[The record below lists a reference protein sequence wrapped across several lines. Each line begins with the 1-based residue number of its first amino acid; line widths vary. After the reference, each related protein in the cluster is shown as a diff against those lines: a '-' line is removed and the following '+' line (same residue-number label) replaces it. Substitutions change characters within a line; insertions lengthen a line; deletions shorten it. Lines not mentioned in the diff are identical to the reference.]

1 MPSVQ
6 IHPKE
11 RERIDSCSE
20 RFRPLAWQLYR
31 EINDMCATENCSPLV
46 VYGFRSASEQLA
58 IWSHGRELIGPG
70 LDIMHASSWRLTADP
85 SDKILTR
92 AFPGQSAHNTGD
104 AVDIAL
110 VEGIGATRH
119 WIMDPGVPRC
129 RITATPRDG
138 DLPPFLDTLECDA
151 EDIIEAGE
159 RMARLLWAHGL
170 NPAAYEI
177 SASPIGDRWH
187 RIVGSAAKRLG
198 LKWGGEFSFFD
209 GAHVQHPE
217 WTIKDRRV

>member
-11 RERIDSCSE
+11 RERLDSCSE
-20 RFRPLAWQLYR
+20 RFRPLAWRLYR
-31 EINDMCATENCSPLV
+31 EINAMCATENCAPLV

-58 IWSHGRELIGPG
+58 IWAHGRELVGPG
-70 LDIMHASSWRLTADP
+70 VDIMHSSSWRLTSDP
-85 SDKILTR
+85 TDKILTR

-110 VEGIGATRH
+110 VEGVGATRH
-119 WIMDPGVPRC
+119 WIIDPGV
-129 RITATPRDG
+129 T
-138 DLPPFLDTLECDA
+138 
-151 EDIIEAGE
+151 
-159 RMARLLWAHGL
+159 
-170 NPAAYEI
+170 
-177 SASPIGDRWH
+177 GDRWH
-187 RIVGSAAKRLG
+187 RIVGAAAKRLG

-217 WTIKDRRV
+217 WTLSHRSG